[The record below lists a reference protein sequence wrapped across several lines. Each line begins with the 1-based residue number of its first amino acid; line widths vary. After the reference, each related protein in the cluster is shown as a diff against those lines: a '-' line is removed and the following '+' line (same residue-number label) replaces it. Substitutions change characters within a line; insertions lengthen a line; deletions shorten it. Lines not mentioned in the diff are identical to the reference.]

1 MPYEA
6 GISRNNPTFFLFM
19 IDQSRSMTEEVS
31 AGDEP
36 QEKAAGVAASINRW
50 LHELSVKCAKTDGVR
65 DYYSVGVIGYGKKVG
80 SAFAGKLAKQEVVPI
95 SAIAEH
101 PIRLVE
107 RTRKVP
113 DGSGGFNETQ
123 VKVPIWFDPVANG
136 ATPMCKAADAGHRL
150 LTQWLGEH
158 PDCYP
163 PIVINVTDGEATD
176 GEPSSRLKGLTG
188 LSSSDGNVMLFNIH
202 LSANEK
208 AKPIVFPDSADNLPD
223 DYARMLF
230 ESSSLL
236 TPRMRAIAKEH
247 GIPTTEGSRA
257 FVLNADMVLLV
268 QAIDIGTRPADLR
281 MEDPTSSADRVD
293 RGLKTAGVEPEGPA
307 PSTEDAPAAADD
319 AERLPDGVPYQGSE
333 AGDAGGDQ
341 EPDGVP
347 YRASDAGAGAA
358 AAAPAEA
365 KAQAKEEEEKMTV
378 VLTTEDTQEVVDCKI
393 KLNRAGCVTKVI
405 PYQPLDPK
413 RGYRLHSVPA
423 SSLAR

>member
-19 IDQSRSMTEEVS
+19 IDQSRSMTETVS

-50 LHELSVKCAKTDGVR
+50 LHELTVKCAKTDGVR
-65 DYYSVGVIGYGKKVG
+65 DYYSIGVIGYGKKVG
-80 SAFAGKLAKQEVVPI
+80 SAFAGKLAKREVVPI
-95 SAIAEH
+95 SEIAEH

-136 ATPMCKAADAGHRL
+136 ATPMCKAADAGHRM
-150 LTQWLGEH
+150 LTSWLGDH

-176 GEPSSRLKGLTG
+176 GEPSSRFNGLTS

-230 ESSSLL
+230 ETSSLL

-247 GIPTTEGSRA
+247 GIATTEGSRA

-307 PSTEDAPAAADD
+307 PSTEAAPAADD
-319 AERLPDGVPYQGSE
+319 SELLPDGEPYRGS
-333 AGDAGGDQ
+333 DAGAGADDGK
-341 EPDGVP
+341 EPDGEP
-347 YRASDAGAGAA
+347 YRASDAGADAK
-358 AAAPAEA
+358 AAAPAEP
-365 KAQAKEEEEKMTV
+365 KAEPKEEEMAV

-393 KLNRAGCVTKVI
+393 KLNRSGFVVKVI
-405 PYQPLDPK
+405 PHQPLDPK
-413 RGYRLHSVPA
+413 RGYRLHSVPV